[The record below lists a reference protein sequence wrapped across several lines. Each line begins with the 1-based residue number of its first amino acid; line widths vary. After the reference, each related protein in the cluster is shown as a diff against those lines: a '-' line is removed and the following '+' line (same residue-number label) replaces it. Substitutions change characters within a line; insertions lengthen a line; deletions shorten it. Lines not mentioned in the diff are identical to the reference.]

1 AHPDAG
7 TGPPSVQDQNTG
19 HMIDYQARVGNPGRV
34 NHANRAR
41 SSFHVPPT
49 GVSTA
54 LGTSVYSGVGIA
66 STGLVPV
73 FGTSITESTHTTALA
88 RSLAWEPVQR
98 PVGRLLSVGFLLL
111 LPALFALAP
120 AFAAYRTIEPES
132 QDLAAILGILFVSG
146 AIATPG
152 LLVVTVAIQRA
163 RRNSKIARGRHA
175 AYTLWRAAF
184 YCHRCGLA
192 FWPYS
197 PTPGVPARQGFA
209 PQQFRWFVW
218 TAGGYANA

>member
-1 AHPDAG
+1 MDIDLTCPHCHQLDLVQ
-7 TGPPSVQDQNTG
+7 SVP
-19 HMIDYQARVGNPGRV
+19 AV
-34 NHANRAR
+34 R
-41 SSFHVPPT
+41 SD

-54 LGTSVYSGVGIA
+54 FGTNVYSGVGMA

-73 FGTSITESTHTTALA
+73 FGTSTTESTHTTALA
-88 RSLAWEPVQR
+88 RSLDWEPVQR
-98 PVGRLLSVGFLLL
+98 PVGRLLLVGFLLL

-132 QDLAAILGILFVSG
+132 QGLAATLGILFFPT

-192 FWPYS
+192 FWPHS

-209 PQQFRWFVW
+209 PQHFRWFVW
-218 TAGGYANA
+218 TTGGYANA